1 VTRKRSIGVGFSSDV
16 WSSLFFICHMWEY
29 KLYYLNV

>member
-16 WSSLFFICHMWEY
+16 WSSLFFICHMW
-29 KLYYLNV
+29 